1 MAELTIDAALDQLET
16 VLEFVNGQ
24 MEAVGCSQ
32 KLMAQV
38 DMAV

>member
-24 MEAVGCSQ
+24 MEAVDVPRS
-32 KLMAQV
+32 
-38 DMAV
+38 